1 MAKSKAKKKKSK
13 SKAPET
19 VSTRKLSKRV
29 ERFIEKHDV
38 TYDELAMAGVGY
50 LGIKLPGK
58 KHKNYKKR
66 SKKMAKRFDELVE
79 RGERLAPEEMTVA
92 AQALATDEIGEPA
105 PEPVISYQ
113 AVDGGWF
120 AIEIDGVHVE
130 RVQGEDEA
138 ARMAGDLLANYA
150 ALDPGEQQR
159 TTTAVT
165 HTGGGWY
172 DIVVHGVPVDRV
184 RGKDAAMDRFGHLL
198 DEDGDDAN

>member
-1 MAKSKAKKKKSK
+1 MAKNKKKSK
-13 SKAPET
+13 SKAPKT
-19 VSTRKLSKRV
+19 PSTRKLSKRV

-50 LGIKLPGK
+50 LAVKLPGK
-58 KHKNYKKR
+58 KHKNFEKR
-66 SKKMAKRFDELVE
+66 SKKVARRFDELVE
-79 RGERLAPEEMTVA
+79 RGERLAPEEVTVA
-92 AQALATDEIGEPA
+92 ARVLAADETATAA

-113 AVDGGWF
+113 PQDGGWF

-138 ARMAGDLLANYA
+138 ARRAGELLANYA
-150 ALDPGEQQR
+150 ALDPSEQQR

-184 RGKDAAMDRFGHLL
+184 RGKDAVMERFGHLL
-198 DEDGDDAN
+198 DDDPDPAIS